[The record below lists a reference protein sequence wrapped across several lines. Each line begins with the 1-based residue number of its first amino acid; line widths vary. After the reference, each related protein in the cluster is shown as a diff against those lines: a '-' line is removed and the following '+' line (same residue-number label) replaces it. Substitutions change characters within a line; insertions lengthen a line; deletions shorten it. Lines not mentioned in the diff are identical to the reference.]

1 MNNINRFIG
10 SSVVINSKTWGQLY
24 IESASFTPAI
34 DGDLIVHIGKP
45 FASNNP
51 LVRIH
56 SECIFSEIFDSD
68 FCDCADQFNLAM
80 NRLKEEGEGI
90 LFYLRFDGRG
100 AGLAAKVK
108 ATSLEIDGMDTY
120 DSRIAIGVPPEGR
133 NFESIGWYLMSRG
146 ITHIRLLT
154 NNPNKGMDLEK
165 AGINI
170 IYEPLLAKEL
180 NANMRKLYHA
190 KATRFNHNIP
200 PSLYA

>member
-1 MNNINRFIG
+1 
-10 SSVVINSKTWGQLY
+10 
-24 IESASFTPAI
+24 
-34 DGDLIVHIGKP
+34 
-45 FASNNP
+45 
-51 LVRIH
+51 
-56 SECIFSEIFDSD
+56 
-68 FCDCADQFNLAM
+68 
-80 NRLKEEGEGI
+80 
-90 LFYLRFDGRG
+90 
-100 AGLAAKVK
+100 
-108 ATSLEIDGMDTY
+108 
-120 DSRIAIGVPPEGR
+120 
-133 NFESIGWYLMSRG
+133 MSRG